1 MASSLG
7 VSLGKANYC
16 LRALIAKGLVK
27 SENYRNSTNKLSYLY
42 LLTPSGL
49 TTKAEL
55 TRHFLARKVVEY
67 EALRIEIERLRQDSE
82 SSGEGDV
89 DLAEDLLQ
97 HVDLR
102 SDRSA
107 RHVL

>member
-27 SENYRNSTNKLSYLY
+27 SEDYRNSTNKLSYLY

-49 TTKAEL
+49 AAKAEL

-82 SSGEGDV
+82 ASGEEGI
-89 DLAEDLLQ
+89 DLTGHRLQ

-102 SDRSA
+102 HALVA
-107 RHVL
+107 RHVE